1 MGKGDGRVRPGQKL
15 DTAFSARAWNR
26 AQDAADLVLGDRGGL
41 QAGAGQTSDYPY
53 TWVLAKNT
61 TSGTVPRWGVLKIS
75 NVEITPTSSSGGA
88 TAQFEQMPVLTGVTP
103 TANAPEWC
111 VAVEPIAAGRIGR
124 VAVGGVVQAKV
135 NITSSGDQFVAAG
148 TSVSALVS
156 GGSGEGAI
164 LWKETGTGNG
174 KWALVRFGAGA
185 GGGLQLAETTAVWPK
200 GTQRSVLLTPLG
212 SGGFGSDQ
220 RFQFAFNEFT
230 NLASGVKV
238 LIAKAVDGRWYLV
251 AAEC

>member
-1 MGKGDGRVRPGQKL
+1 MARGDGRVRPGQNIAA
-15 DTAFSARAWNR
+15 AFSARAWNR

-75 NVEITPTSSSGGA
+75 NVEITPTSLSGGA

-164 LWKETGTGNG
+164 LWKESGTGDG
-174 KWALVRFGAGA
+174 KWALIRFGAGA
-185 GGGLQLAETTAVWPK
+185 GNGGVLLGKTTAAWNK
-200 GTQRSVLLTPLG
+200 GTTHNVRLWPGNVQSNPSQT
-212 SGGFGSDQ
+212 Q
-220 RFQFAFNEFT
+220 TAT
-230 NLASGVKV
+230 NLFANIFSNRYVIIAQEPGGGYY
-238 LIAKAVDGRWYLV
+238 LI